1 MNFHHDLKRQ
11 VKKLVLG
18 KPINPSLLELN
29 REYLFPSDKI
39 LLSHPRS
46 GNTWTRHLIADLIL
60 QHLGFE
66 TATELPVDH
75 ASIIPTIYSQNV
87 GNSVDNRIDL
97 PYRLIKSHHHQDA
110 KGRQFIYVFRQ
121 PGDVL
126 CSYYRFIM
134 AKQNPKQESKFLS
147 VSFNPNI
154 SIDEFCLRN
163 INNWKKHI
171 FQALYRYEQDPK
183 DVVWICYERLHE
195 NPIPTLN
202 HLINFLGL
210 DRRSISLEKTVENH
224 SFKNRFSVLLKA
236 GKQSEQVFST
246 RKGKVGSSSEEL
258 SQATQKI
265 IFEKT
270 HTLYNKV
277 LYLCLKNSEFNE
289 NHLSFSEYPIE

>member
-1 MNFHHDLKRQ
+1 MNFHHILKRQ

-18 KPINPSLLELN
+18 KPTNPSLLELN

-75 ASIIPTIYSQNV
+75 ASIIPTIYSQRV
-87 GNSVDNRIDL
+87 GNSVDSRIEL

-126 CSYYRFIM
+126 CSYYRFIK
-134 AKQNPKQESKFLS
+134 AKQSPQQEAKFLP
-147 VSFNPNI
+147 VSFNLNM

-171 FQALYRYEQDPK
+171 FQAINRYEKNPQN
-183 DVVWICYERLHE
+183 VVWVCYEQLHE
-195 NPIPTLN
+195 NPIPTLK
-202 HLINFLGL
+202 HLIKFLDL
-210 DRRSISLEKTVENH
+210 NENAINLEKTVENH
-224 SFKNRFSVLLKA
+224 SFKNRLSVFLKA
-236 GKQSEQVFST
+236 GKQSERAFST

-258 SQATQKI
+258 RQETQKI
-265 IFEKT
+265 IYDRT
-270 HTLYNKV
+270 HTLYDRV
-277 LYLCLKNSEFNE
+277 LYLCLRSPEFSTNP
-289 NHLSFSEYPIE
+289 LDFAKRIR